1 MDQFREQQ
9 RNMHRLKNAPL
20 LLLLKTFQLILL
32 RSPVVPLQFPTLQ
45 CLREKHSRHHHKRLP
60 RLTIHVRFP
69 RVKKGPSHHVGNL
82 ERSQGPQLTS
92 YRVQKS
98 LSPLR
103 AQIQLVLHRTMIH
116 KLVHKLVHK
125 LTLLRR
131 ASPVPNHLPV
141 PGLRLRLQHQRNQLL
156 KGQLR
161 LIPLTLIQLIQYLLP
176 TLKLWPDSSA
186 NIAEWT

>member
-9 RNMHRLKNAPL
+9 RNMHQ
-20 LLLLKTFQLILL
+20 KTFQLILL

-45 CLREKHSRHHHKRLP
+45 CLRKKHSRHHQRRLP
-60 RLTIHVRFP
+60 HPTINVRFP
-69 RVKKGPSHHVGNL
+69 RVKKGRSHHLGNL

-98 LSPLR
+98 LSLLCT
-103 AQIQLVLHRTMIH
+103 QIQLVLHRTIQ
-116 KLVHKLVHK
+116 KLVHK

-131 ASPVPNHLPV
+131 ASLIPSHLPV

-156 KGQLR
+156 KGQLHM
-161 LIPLTLIQLIQYLLP
+161 IPLRLIQLIQYLLP
-176 TLKLWPDSSA
+176 TVKV
-186 NIAEWT
+186 

>member
-9 RNMHRLKNAPL
+9 RNMHQ
-20 LLLLKTFQLILL
+20 KTFQLIVL
-32 RSPVVPLQFPTLQ
+32 RSPVVPLQFPT
-45 CLREKHSRHHHKRLP
+45 RHHQRRLP
-60 RLTIHVRFP
+60 RLTINVRFP
-69 RVKKGPSHHVGNL
+69 RVKKGHSHHLGNL

-98 LSPLR
+98 LSLLP
-103 AQIQLVLHRTMIH
+103 AQIRLVLHRTII
-116 KLVHKLVHK
+116 HK

-131 ASPVPNHLPV
+131 ASLIPSHLPV

-161 LIPLTLIQLIQYLLP
+161 MIPLTLIQLIQYLLP
-176 TLKLWPDSSA
+176 TVKV
-186 NIAEWT
+186 

>member
-9 RNMHRLKNAPL
+9 RNMHQ
-20 LLLLKTFQLILL
+20 KTFQLILL

-45 CLREKHSRHHHKRLP
+45 CLRKKHSRHHQRRLP
-60 RLTIHVRFP
+60 HPTINVRFP
-69 RVKKGPSHHVGNL
+69 RVKKGRSHHLGNL

-98 LSPLR
+98 LSLLPT
-103 AQIQLVLHRTMIH
+103 QIQLVLHRTII
-116 KLVHKLVHK
+116 HK

-131 ASPVPNHLPV
+131 ASLISSHLPV
-141 PGLRLRLQHQRNQLL
+141 PGLRVRLQHQHNQLL

-161 LIPLTLIQLIQYLLP
+161 MIPLRLFQLIQYLLS
-176 TLKLWPDSSA
+176 TVKV
-186 NIAEWT
+186 

>member
-45 CLREKHSRHHHKRLP
+45 CLRKKHSRHHQRRLP
-60 RLTIHVRFP
+60 RLTIHVQFP
-69 RVKKGPSHHVGNL
+69 RVKKGSSHHLGNL

-98 LSPLR
+98 LSLLR

-116 KLVHKLVHK
+116 KLVHKL
-125 LTLLRR
+125 TLLRR
-131 ASPVPNHLPV
+131 ASPIPNHLPV
-141 PGLRLRLQHQRNQLL
+141 PDLRLRLQHQRNQLL
-156 KGQLR
+156 KGQLP

-176 TLKLWPDSSA
+176 TLKV
-186 NIAEWT
+186 